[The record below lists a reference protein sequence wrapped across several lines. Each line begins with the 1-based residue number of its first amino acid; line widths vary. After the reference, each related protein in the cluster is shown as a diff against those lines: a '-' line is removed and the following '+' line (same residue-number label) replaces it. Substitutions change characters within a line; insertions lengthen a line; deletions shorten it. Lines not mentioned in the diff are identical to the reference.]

1 MAVDVTIAGLRV
13 GLQQP
18 LVALAFPV
26 VAVLLGYLLLWGGDR
41 DRSGTIFDR
50 RKRTLIFASRLLVV
64 ALLVFGAAGPYTVA
78 EREVAGE
85 PTVTMLVD
93 RSASMEA
100 VENVSGQLA
109 SAIENEGVTVDT
121 RQIGSGTRSPVGDGV
136 ASALQANGSV
146 LVVSDG
152 RVTRGRTLDEA
163 GTIATQVDATVN
175 AVQLETTGT
184 ERAVSIQGPAK
195 TSVGVDNT
203 FLIAVTGTNLEDTNT
218 TVTISVDGQQVGTE
232 RIPESGAVAINR
244 TFDQTGSHRITASIE
259 ADDTF
264 PENNVFR
271 KTVRVVEPPRILYVA
286 RGDYPFEEYLRR
298 LYDVERAQ
306 SVPSDLSGYY
316 AVVLQDVA
324 AADVGNTSAL
334 QRAVINGTGL
344 VTVGGPNSFE
354 FGDYRGTAL
363 EGMTPVTVG
372 EGGRTARIV
381 FAIDISGSTRGTLS
395 VQQALAL
402 DALSNLGDRNQ
413 VGVVAFNRNAY
424 AISSLTALDD
434 GRTDI
439 ARQIRR
445 LENQGGTDVSAG
457 IEGGMQMLGNSD
469 GTVILLTD
477 GQTQVGDPVR
487 AAARAA
493 NRNIRVIPI
502 GVGADVNE
510 ALLRQVARAGEG
522 TYLRAD
528 ETNKLRL
535 FFGGESR
542 QYQGG
547 GLTVVDDD
555 EFITRGVRFTTTPSA
570 VNAVATK
577 DRAEFLV
584 AGPTGTPAF
593 ASWRYG
599 LGRSVAITAYDS
611 QGTLG
616 GLLSPPDSLAVTKSV
631 NWAIGDPERL
641 ESGVTEVAD
650 GRVGTPLE
658 ITYEGS
664 NRPGGGDVAFAQVGE
679 NTYRATIVPDEP
691 GYRTVLDATFAVN
704 YPAEYAAFG
713 PSSSL
718 RGVVAATN
726 GTVYAPDQ
734 AAEIAQEVRRRATE
748 VRTVRDDWT
757 WLALLVGLL
766 VYLTEVCLRRYD
778 RIKA

>member
-1 MAVDVTIAGLRV
+1 MAIDVTIAGLRV
-13 GLQQP
+13 GLQRP
-18 LVALAFPV
+18 LVMLAFPV
-26 VAVLLGYLLLWGGDR
+26 LGVLLGYLLLWGR
-41 DRSGTIFDR
+41 EETTFDR
-50 RKRTLIFASRLLVV
+50 RKRTLIFASRLAVV
-64 ALLVFGAAGPYTVA
+64 ALLVVGAAAPFTVA
-78 EREVAGE
+78 EREVQTD

-136 ASALQANGSV
+136 ASALRANGGV

-152 RVTRGRTLDEA
+152 RVTRGRTLDET
-163 GTIATQVDATVN
+163 GTIATQVNATVN
-175 AVQLETTGT
+175 AVELTTSGT

-195 TSVGVDNT
+195 TSTGVDNA
-203 FLIAVTGTNLEDTNT
+203 FLIAVTGTNLDDTNT
-218 TVTISVDGQQVGTE
+218 TVAISVDGTEIGT
-232 RIPESGAVAINR
+232 RQIAGSGAVAINQS
-244 TFDQTGSHRITASIE
+244 FDTTGSHRITARIDGGD
-259 ADDTF
+259 AF
-264 PENNVFR
+264 PENDVYR
-271 KTVRVVEPPRILYVA
+271 KTVRVVEPPKILYVA
-286 RGDYPFEEYLRR
+286 RGDYPFEDYLGR
-298 LYDVERAQ
+298 LYDVERAD
-306 SVPSDLSGYY
+306 SVPADLSGYY
-316 AVVLQDVA
+316 AVVLQNVA
-324 AADVGNTSAL
+324 AGDVGNTAAL

-344 VTVGGPNSFE
+344 VTVGGPNAYE
-354 FGDYRGTAL
+354 YGDYRGTAL

-381 FAIDISGSTRGTLS
+381 FAIDISGSTRGSLS
-395 VQQALAL
+395 VQQSLAL

-424 AISSLTALDD
+424 AISSLQGLDD
-434 GRTDI
+434 ARTEV

-457 IEGGMQMLGNSD
+457 IEGGVQMLGNSD
-469 GTVILLTD
+469 GTVVLLTD
-477 GQTQVGDPVR
+477 GQSQVGDPVR

-493 NRNIRVIPI
+493 NRNVRVIPI
-502 GVGADVNE
+502 GVGADVNDN
-510 ALLRQVARAGEG
+510 LLRQIARAGEG

-555 EFITRGVRFTTTPSA
+555 EFITRGVRFASSPAA

-599 LGRSVAITAYDS
+599 LGRSVSITAYDS

-616 GLLSPPDSLAVTKSV
+616 GLLSRPDSLAVTKAV

-658 ITYEGS
+658 ITYEGPD
-664 NRPGGGDVAFAQVGE
+664 RPGGGDVTFAQVGE
-679 NTYRATIVPDEP
+679 NTFRATIVPDEP

-726 GTVYAPDQ
+726 GTVYAPGQ
-734 AAEIAQEVRRRATE
+734 AAEIAQDVRRRASE
-748 VRTVRDDWT
+748 EQTVRDDWT